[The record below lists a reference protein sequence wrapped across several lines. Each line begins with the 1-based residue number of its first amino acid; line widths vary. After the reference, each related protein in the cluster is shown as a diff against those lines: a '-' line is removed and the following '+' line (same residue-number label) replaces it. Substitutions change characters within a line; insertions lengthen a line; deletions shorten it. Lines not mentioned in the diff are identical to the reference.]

1 MELTFSTPLRGRI
14 VMCDDLHVPD
24 VLARHADLYKFLW
37 ARRSDLQLEVD
48 HIRMT
53 LREGQI
59 MPLAP
64 AHRISSLQPAGD
76 YLALLFDSNFYCLF
90 SQDGEVS
97 CNGFLFN
104 GTSEVMCLTPDAG
117 QAETLARIVE
127 EMRHEYG
134 VEDGLREEMLRMQLK
149 RFIILCTRIA
159 RAMFPAVDRRERL
172 FDTVR
177 RYYMLVDQHFRTLK
191 RVQEYAAMLHRSPKT
206 LANLFAA
213 CGRPSPLEI
222 IHDRINAEARRL
234 LLYTS
239 KPAKEIAYL
248 LGYEDTAAFSRF
260 FTKMN
265 GESITAF
272 RQREK
277 NDGETA

>member
-1 MELTFSTPLRGRI
+1 MELTFHTPLQGRI
-14 VMCDDLHVPD
+14 VLCDCLHERGVT
-24 VLARHADLYKFLW
+24 ARHADLYKFLW
-37 ARRSDLQLEVD
+37 ARRGDLQLEVD
-48 HIRMT
+48 HVRMT
-53 LREGQI
+53 LREGQL

-64 AHRISSLQPAGD
+64 VHRIDNLQPAGE

-90 SQDGEVS
+90 SQESEVS
-97 CNGFLFN
+97 CSGFLFN
-104 GTSEVMCLTPDAG
+104 GTSEVMCLTPDAA
-117 QAETLARIVE
+117 QAEALGQVVE
-127 EMRHEYG
+127 ALRREFE

-149 RFIILCTRIA
+149 HFIILCTRIA
-159 RAMFPAVDRRERL
+159 RGMFPDGGDREGL

-177 RYYMLVDQHFRTLK
+177 QYYLLVDRHFRTHK

-213 CGRPSPLEI
+213 CGRPSPLEV

-272 RQREK
+272 RQRGK